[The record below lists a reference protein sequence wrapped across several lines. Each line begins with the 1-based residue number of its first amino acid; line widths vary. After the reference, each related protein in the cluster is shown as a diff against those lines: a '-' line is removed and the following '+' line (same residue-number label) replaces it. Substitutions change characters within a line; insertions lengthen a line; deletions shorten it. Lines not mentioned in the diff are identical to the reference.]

1 MKSRSPDIGGSAW
14 WWRASLIILAVA
26 IGVYL
31 FAPTEADP
39 DLWGH
44 LRFGLDLLDSGRIVR
59 VDPYS
64 YLTGDQLWINHEWLS
79 EALMA
84 IAYRAAGVSG
94 LVVLKVAI
102 GFSIALMLVWH
113 LRSVGIS
120 LLGAFLITAYGVA
133 VILPGF
139 RSLRPQV
146 FTYAA
151 FLIIL
156 LLVHRIPPSAH
167 PSMPPSTAR
176 RSSAGRWLW
185 LAPPLFAL
193 WANLHGGFV
202 AGLGVFVFVAIVLAG
217 LGRRGALLPALV
229 ACLATLVNP
238 YGIGLWTFLR
248 RTLGPRP
255 DIAEWQAIS
264 IGTAE
269 GVAYLAVVAFGAI
282 AIPALIRVRAWLA
295 LMLLVGGALLPF
307 VARRHLPLFV
317 LITIVMCAEHTAAA
331 IGRLFARAPH
341 PPRTTPQP
349 TSQPS
354 TQSQADAQPQASS
367 SDRFRPIVAAA
378 MIFQAVVL
386 LAIALPQ
393 LTRIRV
399 DPTQFPIAPTA
410 WLAASGVSAN
420 LAVDFDWG
428 EYVIWHAGPR
438 VKVSVDGRRETVY
451 SDAAYEQNLRFTGG
465 ADGWDGLLT
474 PSDLALVSVRTRAFA
489 LLSQRADW
497 LLLMHDETC
506 GCALFGRI
514 DSPATAALR
523 ATPRPV
529 PGAMPSAASPSSSQ
543 SQPQSQSESQ
553 AATDRRR
560 AYLFP

>member
-1 MKSRSPDIGGSAW
+1 MKSPSRDIDRGADAVTSANARAHAW
-14 WWRASLIILAVA
+14 WWQASLIFLAIA

-59 VDPYS
+59 ADTYS
-64 YLTGDQLWINHEWLS
+64 YLTGGDRIWINHEWLS
-79 EALMA
+79 EAMIA
-84 IAYRAAGVSG
+84 IAWRAAGVTG
-94 LVVLKVAI
+94 LVMLKLAA
-102 GFSIALMLVWH
+102 GMTLAMLLVWH
-113 LRSVGIS
+113 LRRVCLS
-120 LLGAFLITAYGVA
+120 LLASFLITAYGVA

-139 RSLRPQV
+139 RSLRPQA
-146 FTYAA
+146 FTYVA
-151 FLIIL
+151 FLIVL
-156 LLVHRIPPSAH
+156 LLVRHGHEGRQ
-167 PSMPPSTAR
+167 
-176 RSSAGRWLW
+176 RSRWWWSWWSWW
-185 LAPPLFAL
+185 LAPPLFAI

-202 AGLGVFVFVAIVLAG
+202 AGLGVLAFAAIVQAALGPPTPTRTRTRSVLLA
-217 LGRRGALLPALV
+217 ALL
-229 ACLATLVNP
+229 ACAATLVNP
-238 YGIGLWTFLR
+238 YGIGLWTFLW

-264 IGTAE
+264 LGTAE
-269 GVAYLAVVAFGAI
+269 GVAYLAVAAFGAL
-282 AIPALIRVRAWLA
+282 AIRGLIRTRAWLA
-295 LMLLVGGALLPF
+295 LMLFLGGALLPF

-331 IGRLFARAPH
+331 IGRVFAH
-341 PPRTTPQP
+341 PQP
-349 TSQPS
+349 P
-354 TQSQADAQPQASS
+354 PS
-367 SDRFRPIVAAA
+367 SDRFRPFVAAA
-378 MIFQAVVL
+378 MLLQAVVL

-399 DPTQFPIAPTA
+399 DPTQFPIAPAA

-451 SDAAYEQNLRFTGG
+451 SDAAYEENLRFTGG
-465 ADGWDGLLT
+465 ADDWDRLLA
-474 PSDLALVSVRTRAFA
+474 PSDLALVSVRTPAFA

-497 LLLMHDETC
+497 PMLMHDDLC

-514 DSPATAALR
+514 DSAATAALR
-523 ATPRPV
+523 ATPRPASMRV
-529 PGAMPSAASPSSSQ
+529 PGTAASAPTSAS
-543 SQPQSQSESQ
+543 PAE
-553 AATDRRR
+553 RPR
-560 AYLFP
+560 AFLFP